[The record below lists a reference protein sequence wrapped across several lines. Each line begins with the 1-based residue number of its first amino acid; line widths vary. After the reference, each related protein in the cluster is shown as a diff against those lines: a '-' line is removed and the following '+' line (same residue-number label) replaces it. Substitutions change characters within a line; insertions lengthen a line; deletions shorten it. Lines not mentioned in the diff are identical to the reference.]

1 MRPET
6 PRSRRERGP
15 KGRVV
20 DDAALADVRALL
32 GTKERRRD
40 LLIEHLHLIQDK
52 FGCLE
57 ARHLRALAE
66 EMRLSQAE
74 VYEVASFYDHFD
86 IVKEGEPKPAPVTIR
101 VCESISCMI
110 AGSEQLLAR
119 LEAGADPAQVRV
131 VRAACI
137 GRCAGAPAARVG
149 DKEVDN
155 ATVEGLLRDVR
166 ERRTDAVVPRYIALD
181 EYRSNGGYE
190 LYESVRSGTLG
201 AEAIIDKLQSSGLR
215 GLGGA
220 GFPPGK
226 KWQFVR
232 SYPGPRLMS
241 INGDEGEPGTFKDR
255 WFLERDPHR
264 TLEGALIAAHAV
276 EAQRIYF
283 YMRNEY
289 PGVLEILRREIA
301 ALEAGGIA
309 PAGFIELRRG
319 AGAYICGE
327 ESAMIESI
335 EGKRGLPRN
344 RPPYIAEVG
353 IFGRP
358 TLNQN
363 VETLWWIRDILQK
376 GPEWFASQGKEGHP
390 GPRSW
395 SVSGRVK
402 KPGVVQAPAGVTVRE
417 LIDDYCGGMLDGHE
431 FTAYL
436 PGGASGGILPA
447 SLGNIPLDFG
457 GELAKLGAFV
467 GSHAVVV
474 FSNQDDVKAAVIN
487 LLKFFRHE
495 SCGQCTPCREG
506 TDKIVTLLEA
516 QESLNEPA
524 LRDLETVMRDSSICG
539 LGQAAPNPVAH
550 LLTLCRKGLKRCATT
565 STSSSTARK
574 SRRPPAKPSGTS
586 RSAKAR
592 RFRTCATWTCRVTAS
607 TAIAAP
613 AWWRSRANAC

>member
-20 DDAALADVRALL
+20 DDAALAEVRALL
-32 GTKERRRD
+32 GTRPRRRD

-86 IVKEGEPKPAPVTIR
+86 IVKEGEAKPAPLTIR

-110 AGSEQLLAR
+110 AG
-119 LEAGADPAQVRV
+119 ADDLIDKLSAAVDAKQVRV

-149 DKEVDN
+149 NCEVEN
-155 ATVEGLLRDVR
+155 ASVDGLLRDIH
-166 ERRTDAVVPRYIALD
+166 ERRTDVVVPKYVALA
-181 EYRSNGGYE
+181 EYRKNGGYA
-190 LYESVRSGTLG
+190 LYESVRKGELT

-232 SYPGPRLMS
+232 SYAGPRLMS

-301 ALEAGGIA
+301 ALEAAGITE
-309 PAGFIELRRG
+309 AGFIELRRG

-363 VETLWWIRDILQK
+363 VETLWWIRDILEK
-376 GPEWFASQGKEGHP
+376 GPEWFAKQGREGHP

-402 KPGVVQAPAGVTVRE
+402 KPGVVQAPAGVTARE

-447 SLGNIPLDFG
+447 TMGDIPLDF
-457 GELAKLGAFV
+457 
-467 GSHAVVV
+467 
-474 FSNQDDVKAAVIN
+474 D
-487 LLKFFRHE
+487 
-495 SCGQCTPCREG
+495 
-506 TDKIVTLLEA
+506 TLR
-516 QESLNEPA
+516 S
-524 LRDLETVMRDSSICG
+524 
-539 LGQAAPNPVAH
+539 AH
-550 LLTLCRKGLKRCATT
+550 LSARTPSSCSPTTTT
-565 STSSSTARK
+565 SRARSSTY
-574 SRRPPAKPSGTS
+574 
-586 RSAKAR
+586 
-592 RFRTCATWTCRVTAS
+592 
-607 TAIAAP
+607 
-613 AWWRSRANAC
+613 

>member
-15 KGRVV
+15 KGRVL

-32 GTKERRRD
+32 GEKERRRD

-66 EMRLSQAE
+66 EMRLAQAQ

-86 IVKEGEPKPAPVTIR
+86 IVKEGEAKPAPVTIR

-110 AGSEQLLAR
+110 AGADDLIER
-119 LEAGADPAQVRV
+119 LSAGVDPEQVRV

-149 DKEVDN
+149 DREVEN

-166 ERRTDAVVPRYIALD
+166 ERRTGVVVPQYVGFEA
-181 EYRSNGGYE
+181 YRTGGGYR
-190 LYESVRSGTLG
+190 LLESVRSGQLTP
-201 AEAIIDKLQSSGLR
+201 EAVIEKLQASGLR

-232 SYPGPRLMS
+232 SYAGPRLMS

-264 TLEGALIAAHAV
+264 TLEGALIAAHCV
-276 EAQRIYF
+276 EAERIYF

-301 ALEAGGIA
+301 ALEAAGIA
-309 PAGFIELRRG
+309 APGFIELRRG

-363 VETLWWIRDILQK
+363 VETLWWIRDILHH
-376 GPEWFASQGKEGHP
+376 GAEWFAKQGRDGHP

-402 KPGVVQAPAGVTVRE
+402 KPGVVQAPAGVTARE
-417 LIDDYCGGMLDGHE
+417 LINDYCGGMLEGHE

-447 SLGNIPLDFG
+447 SLGDIPLDFG
-457 GELAKLGAFV
+457 GELAKVGAFV

-474 FSNQDDVKAAVIN
+474 FSNHDDVKDAVVN

-506 TDKIVTLLEA
+506 TDKMVTLLKAEGA
-516 QESLNEPA
+516 LNESA

-539 LGQAAPNPVAH
+539 LGQAAPNPVNH
-550 LLTLCRKGLKRCATT
+550 LLTLFRKG
-565 STSSSTARK
+565 
-574 SRRPPAKPSGTS
+574 P
-586 RSAKAR
+586 
-592 RFRTCATWTCRVTAS
+592 
-607 TAIAAP
+607 
-613 AWWRSRANAC
+613 

>member
-1 MRPET
+1 MRPES

-15 KGRVV
+15 KGRAV
-20 DDAALADVRALL
+20 DDAALVEVRALL
-32 GTKERRRD
+32 GDRPRRRD
-40 LLIEHLHLIQDK
+40 LLIEHLHLIQDR

-57 ARHLRALAE
+57 ARHMRALAE
-66 EMRLSQAE
+66 EMRLAQAE
-74 VYEVASFYDHFD
+74 IYEVASFYDHFD
-86 IVKEGEPKPAPVTIR
+86 IVKEGERKPPPVTIR

-110 AGSEQLLAR
+110 AGAESLIEQ
-119 LEAGADPAQVRV
+119 LEAGVDADQVRV
-131 VRAACI
+131 VRAACV

-149 DKEVDN
+149 DREVDQ
-155 ATVEGLLRDVR
+155 ATVQGLLSDVR
-166 ERRTDAVVPRYIALD
+166 AGRTGVIVPDYVALD
-181 EYRSNGGYE
+181 EYRAAGGYE
-190 LYESVRSGTLG
+190 LYASVRAG
-201 AEAIIDKLQSSGLR
+201 ALTPEAIIETLQASGLR

-264 TLEGALIAAHAV
+264 MLEGALIAAHAV
-276 EAQRIYF
+276 QAERIYM

-301 ALEAGGIA
+301 ALEAAGIA
-309 PAGFIELRRG
+309 PAGFVELRRG

-363 VETLWWIRDILQK
+363 VETLWWIRDILQQ
-376 GPEWFASQGKEGHP
+376 GAEWFAAQGREGHP

-402 KPGVVQAPAGVTVRE
+402 KPGVVRAPAGVTVRE
-417 LIDDYCGGMLDGHE
+417 LIDDYCGGMLDGHA

-474 FSNQDDVKAAVIN
+474 FSDHDDVKAAVIN
-487 LLKFFRHE
+487 LLRFFRHE

-506 TDKIVTLLEA
+506 TDKMVKLLEA
-516 QESLNEPA
+516 PGAPNGPA

-539 LGQAAPNPVAH
+539 LGQAAPNPVNH
-550 LLTLCRKGLKRCATT
+550 LLTLF
-565 STSSSTARK
+565 
-574 SRRPPAKPSGTS
+574 AKGTS
-586 RSAKAR
+586 R
-592 RFRTCATWTCRVTAS
+592 
-607 TAIAAP
+607 
-613 AWWRSRANAC
+613 

>member
-20 DDAALADVRALL
+20 DDTALAEVRALL
-32 GTKERRRD
+32 GSRERRRD
-40 LLIEHLHLIQDK
+40 LLIEHLHLIQDEY
-52 FGCLE
+52 GCLE

-66 EMRLSQAE
+66 EMRLAQAE

-86 IVKEGEPKPAPVTIR
+86 IIKEGDARPAPVTIR

-110 AGSEQLLAR
+110 AGADALIDGLQ
-119 LEAGADPAQVRV
+119 AGVDPSQIRV
-131 VRAACI
+131 VRAACV

-149 DKEVDN
+149 DREVEN

-166 ERRTDAVVPRYIALD
+166 EQRTGVVVPKYVALAA
-181 EYRSNGGYE
+181 YRAGGGYR
-190 LYESVRSGTLG
+190 LLESVRSGELS
-201 AEAIIDKLQSSGLR
+201 AQAIIDKLQSSGLR

-276 EAQRIYF
+276 EAERIYF

-289 PGVLEILRREIA
+289 PGVLEVLRREIA
-301 ALEAGGIA
+301 ALEAAGIA
-309 PAGFIELRRG
+309 APGFIDLRRG

-363 VETLWWIRDILQK
+363 VETLWWIRDILEK
-376 GPEWFASQGKEGHP
+376 GSEWFAKQGREGHP

-417 LIDDYCGGMLDGHE
+417 LIDDYCGGMLDGHT

-447 SLGNIPLDFG
+447 SMASIPLDFG
-457 GELAKLGAFV
+457 GELAKVGAFV

-474 FSNQDDVKAAVIN
+474 FSNHDAVKDAVVN
-487 LLKFFRHE
+487 LLKFFKHE

-506 TDKIVTLLEA
+506 TDKMVRLLEA
-516 QESLNEPA
+516 KGALNEPA

-539 LGQAAPNPVAH
+539 LGQAAPNPVNH
-550 LLTLCRKGLKRCATT
+550 LLTLFRKG
-565 STSSSTARK
+565 S
-574 SRRPPAKPSGTS
+574 
-586 RSAKAR
+586 
-592 RFRTCATWTCRVTAS
+592 
-607 TAIAAP
+607 
-613 AWWRSRANAC
+613 

>member
-1 MRPET
+1 MATDT
-6 PRSRRERGP
+6 PRARRERGP
-15 KGRVV
+15 KGRVL
-20 DDAALADVRALL
+20 DDSSLAEVRALL
-32 GTKERRRD
+32 VDRPQRRD
-40 LLIEHLHLIQDK
+40 LLIEYLHLIQDR

-86 IVKEGEPKPAPVTIR
+86 IVKEGDPKPPPVTVR
-101 VCESISCMI
+101 VCESISCM
-110 AGSEQLLAR
+110 L
-119 LEAGADPAQVRV
+119 AGANRLIEDLTQAVDPGQVRV
-131 VRAACI
+131 VRAPCI

-149 DKEVDN
+149 NREVDG
-155 ATVEGLLRDVR
+155 ATLEGLLGDVR
-166 ERRTDAVVPRYIALD
+166 EGRTGVVVPAYVGLD
-181 EYRSNGGYE
+181 EYRAAGGYQ
-190 LYESVRSGTLG
+190 LYESVRSG
-201 AEAIIDKLQSSGLR
+201 AMAVESIIEQLQSSGLR

-255 WFLERDPHR
+255 WYLEHDPHR

-276 EAQRIYF
+276 EAERIYF
-283 YMRNEY
+283 YLRNEY
-289 PGVLEILRREIA
+289 PAVLEIVRSEIA
-301 ALEAGGIA
+301 ALEAAGIV
-309 PAGFIELRRG
+309 PRGFVELRRG

-335 EGKRGLPRN
+335 EGKRGLPRH

-363 VETLWWIRDILQK
+363 VETLWWIRDILQQ
-376 GPEWFASQGKEGHP
+376 GPEWFARQGREGHP

-402 KPGVVQAPAGVTVRE
+402 QPGVIRAPAGVTVRE
-417 LIDDYCGGMLDGHE
+417 LINDYCGGMLDGHQ

-447 SLGNIPLDFG
+447 SMGDIPLDFG

-467 GSHAVVV
+467 GSHAIVV
-474 FSNQDDVKAAVIN
+474 FSDHDDVQDAVVN
-487 LLKFFRHE
+487 LLEFFEHE

-506 TDKIVTLLEA
+506 TGKMVALLRA
-516 QESLNEPA
+516 KGGLDVSA

-550 LLTLCRKGLKRCATT
+550 LLTLF
-565 STSSSTARK
+565 
-574 SRRPPAKPSGTS
+574 P
-586 RSAKAR
+586 KA
-592 RFRTCATWTCRVTAS
+592 
-607 TAIAAP
+607 
-613 AWWRSRANAC
+613 N

>member
-15 KGRVV
+15 KGRVL

-32 GTKERRRD
+32 GEKERRRD

-66 EMRLSQAE
+66 EMRLAQAE

-86 IVKEGEPKPAPVTIR
+86 IVKEGEAKPAPVTIR

-110 AGSEQLLAR
+110 AGADDLIER
-119 LEAGADPAQVRV
+119 LSAGVDPEQVRV

-149 DKEVDN
+149 DREVEN

-166 ERRTDAVVPRYIALD
+166 ERRTGVVVPQYVGFEA
-181 EYRSNGGYE
+181 YRTGGGYR
-190 LYESVRSGTLG
+190 LLESVRSGQLTP
-201 AEAIIDKLQSSGLR
+201 EAVIEKLQASGLR

-232 SYPGPRLMS
+232 SYAGPRLMS

-264 TLEGALIAAHAV
+264 TLEGALIAAHCV
-276 EAQRIYF
+276 EAERIYF

-301 ALEAGGIA
+301 ALEAAGIA
-309 PAGFIELRRG
+309 APGFIELRRG

-363 VETLWWIRDILQK
+363 VETLWWIRDILHH
-376 GPEWFASQGKEGHP
+376 GAEWFAKQGRDGHP

-402 KPGVVQAPAGVTVRE
+402 KPGVVQAPAGVTARE
-417 LIDDYCGGMLDGHE
+417 LINDYCGGMLEGHE

-447 SLGNIPLDFG
+447 SLGDIPLDFG
-457 GELAKLGAFV
+457 GELAKVGAFV

-474 FSNQDDVKAAVIN
+474 FSNHDDVKDSVVN

-506 TDKIVTLLEA
+506 TDKMVTLLKAEGA
-516 QESLNEPA
+516 LNESA

-539 LGQAAPNPVAH
+539 LGQAAPNPVNH
-550 LLTLCRKGLKRCATT
+550 LLTLFRKG
-565 STSSSTARK
+565 
-574 SRRPPAKPSGTS
+574 P
-586 RSAKAR
+586 
-592 RFRTCATWTCRVTAS
+592 
-607 TAIAAP
+607 
-613 AWWRSRANAC
+613 